1 MKHLSIKYLFISVLA
16 LFSITLS
23 AQEAPAAATEPQIS
37 AEEFLQSLKPQS
49 GNITLPNKVATIQL
63 KEGFQYL
70 SPESTEKLLVDA
82 WGNPPGNETLG
93 MIIPVSVSPLAEN
106 GWGVV
111 ITYDEDGYV
120 SDEDADSI
128 DYSELLG
135 DMKEESVAVNEER
148 KKQGYGSMLLVGWA
162 EPPHYDK
169 NTHKY
174 YWAKEFS
181 TDNAEENSLN
191 YNIRILGR
199 KGVLVLNAVAG
210 MNQIS
215 TVKAQMPELLAVTE
229 FTDGNRYQDFNA
241 ETDHVAEYGLAALV
255 AGGVA
260 AKMGFFAKIA
270 AFFIAFKKFII
281 IGAVA
286 LFGLIGKLLGRKS
299 NN

>member
-1 MKHLSIKYLFISVLA
+1 MKLLVIPFLA
-16 LFSITLS
+16 LLS
-23 AQEAPAAATEPQIS
+23 LNLFAQEAPAAEQPKIS

-49 GNITLPNKVATIQL
+49 GNITLPNQVATINL

-93 MIIPVSVSPLAEN
+93 MIIPTSVSPLAAE

-128 DYSELLG
+128 DYADLLS

-162 EPPHYDK
+162 EPPHYDQ

-181 TDNAEENSLN
+181 TDNAGENSLN

-215 TVKAQMPELLAVTE
+215 NIKMQMPELLAVTE
-229 FTDGNRYQDFNA
+229 FAQGNRDQDFNA
-241 ETDHVAEYGLAALV
+241 DTDHVAEYGLAALV

-260 AKMGFFAKIA
+260 AKMGFFAKLA
-270 AFFIAFKKFII
+270 ALFLAFKKFII

-286 LFGLIGKLLGRKS
+286 LFGLIGKLFSRKS

>member
-1 MKHLSIKYLFISVLA
+1 MKYLLVSFLA
-16 LFSITLS
+16 LFSITLA
-23 AQEAPAAATEPQIS
+23 AQEAPEAAAAEPQIS

-181 TDNAEENSLN
+181 TDNAQENSLN

-215 TVKAQMPELLAVTE
+215 TVKAQMPELLAVTD
-229 FTDGNRYQDFNA
+229 FTEGNRYQDFNA

-270 AFFIAFKKFII
+270 ALFIAFKKFII

-286 LFGLIGKLLGRKS
+286 LFGFIGKLLGRKS
-299 NN
+299 QN

>member
-1 MKHLSIKYLFISVLA
+1 MKYLLLSFLA
-16 LFSITLS
+16 LFSISLA
-23 AQEAPAAATEPQIS
+23 AQEAPEAAVAEPQIS

-128 DYSELLG
+128 DYAELLG
-135 DMKEESVAVNEER
+135 DMKAESAEVNEER

-181 TDNAEENSLN
+181 TDNAQENSLN

-215 TVKAQMPELLAVTE
+215 TVKAQMPELLAVTD
-229 FTDGNRYQDFNA
+229 FTEGNRYQDFNA

-260 AKMGFFAKIA
+260 AKMGFFAKLA
-270 AFFIAFKKFII
+270 ALFLAFKKFII

-286 LFGLIGKLLGRKS
+286 VVGLIGKLLGRKS
-299 NN
+299 QN

>member
-1 MKHLSIKYLFISVLA
+1 MKYLLISFLA

-23 AQEAPAAATEPQIS
+23 AQEAPEAAAEPQIS

-49 GNITLPNKVATIQL
+49 GNITLPNKVATLQL

-128 DYSELLG
+128 DYSELLN
-135 DMKEESVAVNEER
+135 DMKEESATVNEER

-169 NTHKY
+169 NSHKY

-181 TDNAEENSLN
+181 TDNTQENSLN

-229 FTDGNRYQDFNA
+229 FTEGNRYQDFNA
-241 ETDHVAEYGLAALV
+241 QTDHVAEYGLAALV

-260 AKMGFFAKIA
+260 AKMGFFAKLA
-270 AFFIAFKKFII
+270 AFFIAFKKLII

-286 LFGLIGKLLGRKS
+286 LVGFIGKLIGRKS
-299 NN
+299 QN

>member
-1 MKHLSIKYLFISVLA
+1 MKYLLISFLA

-23 AQEAPAAATEPQIS
+23 AQEAPEAAAEPQIS

-128 DYSELLG
+128 DYSALLN
-135 DMKEESVAVNEER
+135 DMKEESATVNEER

-169 NTHKY
+169 NSHKY

-181 TDNAEENSLN
+181 TDNTQENSLN

-229 FTDGNRYQDFNA
+229 FTEGNRYQDFNA
-241 ETDHVAEYGLAALV
+241 QTDHVAEYGLAALV

-260 AKMGFFAKIA
+260 AKMGFFAKLA
-270 AFFIAFKKFII
+270 AFFIAFKKLII

-286 LFGLIGKLLGRKS
+286 LVGFIGKLIGRKS
-299 NN
+299 QN

>member
-1 MKHLSIKYLFISVLA
+1 MKYLLISFLA

-23 AQEAPAAATEPQIS
+23 AQEAPEAAAEPQIS

-128 DYSELLG
+128 DYSELLN
-135 DMKEESVAVNEER
+135 DMKEESATVNEER

-169 NTHKY
+169 NSHKY

-181 TDNAEENSLN
+181 TDNTQENSLN

-229 FTDGNRYQDFNA
+229 FTEGNRYQDFNA
-241 ETDHVAEYGLAALV
+241 QTDHVAEYGLAALV

-260 AKMGFFAKIA
+260 AKMGFFAKLA
-270 AFFIAFKKFII
+270 AFFIAFKKLII

-286 LFGLIGKLLGRKS
+286 LVGFIGKLIGRKS
-299 NN
+299 QN